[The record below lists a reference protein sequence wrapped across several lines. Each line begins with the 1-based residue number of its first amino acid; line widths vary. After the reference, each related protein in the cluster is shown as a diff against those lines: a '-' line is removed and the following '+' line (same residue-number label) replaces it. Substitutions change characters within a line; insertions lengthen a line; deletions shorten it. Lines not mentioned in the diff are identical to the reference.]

1 MRFRVTIFVAICMM
15 LAFTAASA
23 DTIHLK
29 NGRTILADYVRENGN
44 RYEYDIGDDSYAI
57 PKSSVDR
64 IEAGGMPA
72 VSSSSAN
79 KGASDLPAFTPAD
92 SLANEG
98 DLPKTIV
105 KDGKVDPDALA
116 KLEGKGNVELSAT
129 ANLSSNTATSLKPA
143 VISTAPCASSRRI
156 RLS

>member
-1 MRFRVTIFVAICMM
+1 M
-15 LAFTAASA
+15 LALAAPA

-29 NGRTILADYVRENGN
+29 NGRAILADHVRENGN

-64 IEAGGMPA
+64 VETGGMPA
-72 VSSSSAN
+72 TNNVPS
-79 KGASDLPAFTPAD
+79 GASKSVSDLPAFAPVD

-116 KLEGKGNVELSAT
+116 KLEGKGNADLSAT
-129 ANLSSNTATSLKPA
+129 ADFIAGKFEFEHGNIDQA
-143 VISTAPCASSRRI
+143 
-156 RLS
+156 RLYFDSALHFQPEN